1 MAVLPCATSQILG
14 LHCGRGFCS
23 DIMMSISDAC
33 VHHTWYTQII
43 FSPNVVVLFIIA
55 IEFFASTI
63 SLDVEYLCMYV
74 LYVYRSY
81 TLTFTNI
88 IKRRYLGLT
97 SMSLNSEKG
106 SDALQ
111 NIWMAPD

>member
-1 MAVLPCATSQILG
+1 MGEA
-14 LHCGRGFCS
+14 FCS
-23 DIMMSISDAC
+23 DVMMCILDAC

-43 FSPNVVVLFIIA
+43 FYPNVVVLLIIA
-55 IEFFASTI
+55 IEFFASAI
-63 SLDVEYLCMYV
+63 SLDVEHLCMYV

-81 TLTFTNI
+81 TLTYTNI
-88 IKRRYLGLT
+88 IKRRYLGLI

-111 NIWMAPD
+111 NIWMTPH